1 MFLKSSKAFNVSLR
15 PPCIKQKQ
23 LRGVQQ
29 KICFNKFL
37 KIHSKT
43 LFKEIYRLQTCNFIK
58 KDFSAVLLLWILRF
72 FFFQIGF
79 SIEYL
84 LTSVSDQSLK
94 FLKLPKILLHTFFGN
109 SGVYKKLVWLCFEM
123 NKVCVRYTITFHKI
137 KSVLF
142 FHK

>member
-1 MFLKSSKAFNVSLR
+1 MEFAKEKNPAFFVLFILNEAIFFNICFISMYSALNTLSEHTYLYILTKQALLHKLFSFLKSSKAFNVSLI

-72 FFFQIGF
+72 FFFRSAFQ
-79 SIEYL
+79 
-84 LTSVSDQSLK
+84 
-94 FLKLPKILLHTFFGN
+94 
-109 SGVYKKLVWLCFEM
+109 
-123 NKVCVRYTITFHKI
+123 
-137 KSVLF
+137 
-142 FHK
+142 